1 MVSEGVLTL
10 GYNVTLAVDAMTDW
24 NIEAHQNS
32 RARIFPRLGETGT
45 TAEIVALLDR
55 THGTA

>member
-1 MVSEGVLTL
+1 MTL
-10 GYNVTLAVDAMTDW
+10 GYHVTLAVDAMADRTV
-24 NIEAHQNS
+24 EAHQNS